1 MYTPGK
7 VLIGGKGP
15 VRKVALGGDAA
26 VAIQT
31 MWKQPLKKDTLEQTV
46 RRIAELEQL
55 GCDVLR
61 FAVPDAQSAEVFVK
75 LTEMTP
81 MPLVADIH
89 FDYRLAL
96 RCMDGYA
103 AKIRINPGNI
113 GTEERVQAVIEK
125 AQRTGTALRIGVN
138 SGSLPTDIRNRMER
152 QIREGCEAEKARAAA
167 LVDSAF
173 REAAFFDKHGFK
185 DYLVSM
191 KASSV
196 RETVLANELFAAKS
210 AVPLHV
216 GVTEA
221 GPLVS
226 GIVKSTLA
234 FSKLLEHNIGAT
246 VRVSLSDTMENEVI
260 AAREILTECGKRH
273 GGIRLVS
280 CPRCGRNG
288 FDVHGF
294 IERWQHRLF
303 AEKKDITVAVMGCVV
318 NGPGEGRFADIGVTG
333 AEDSVLLF
341 KRGTI
346 VQRID
351 VRGLSV
357 PEKNAT
363 VDAAFEKELNS
374 L

>member
-1 MYTPGK
+1 MYTAEK
-7 VLIGGKGP
+7 VRIGGKGC
-15 VRKVALGGDAA
+15 VRSIELGGDAPI
-26 VAIQT
+26 AIQT
-31 MWKQPLKKDTLEQTV
+31 MWKQPLSEDTLQETA
-46 RRIAELEQL
+46 RKIAELEQL
-55 GCDVLR
+55 GCDILR
-61 FAVPDAQSAEVFVK
+61 FAVPDSESAEAFVK
-75 LTEMTP
+75 LTGMTP

-113 GTEERVQAVIEK
+113 GTEERVSAVIKK
-125 AQRTGTALRIGVN
+125 AQDTGTALRIGVN
-138 SGSLPTDIRNRMER
+138 SGSLPVDIRNRME
-152 QIREGCEAEKARAAA
+152 QEICEGRNAEEARAAA
-167 LVDSAF
+167 LVAGAQ
-173 REAAFFDKHGFK
+173 REAALFEKHGFTQ
-185 DYLVSM
+185 YLVSM

-196 RETVLANELFAAKS
+196 KETVIANELFAAAS
-210 AVPLHV
+210 AAPLHV

-226 GIVKSTLA
+226 GIVKSALA
-234 FSKLLEHNIGAT
+234 FSKLLEKNIGAT

-260 AAREILTECGKRH
+260 AAREILTECGKRK

-294 IERWQHRLF
+294 VERWQRRLF
-303 AEKKDITVAVMGCVV
+303 AEKKDLTVAVMGCVV
-318 NGPGEGRFADIGVTG
+318 NGPGEGKFADIGITG
-333 AEDSVLLF
+333 AENVILLF
-341 KRGTI
+341 KRGVI

-351 VRGLSV
+351 IQGLTEM
-357 PEKNAT
+357 EKNTA
-363 VDAAFEKELNS
+363 VDAVFEEELRS